1 MDNPIINAA
10 AHWGLDVRAI
20 RQDIDICGSPQRCE
34 SRVVI
39 ECTDDNLYVVESL
52 AEKEVGHKR
61 KIISSLNCLAK
72 RGLKGINPYLSAK
85 STGYI
90 VKNDKKFWQISRFVH
105 GVSLKRP
112 GYVFD
117 QWRGNVLADFLI
129 DLRRKSENIPGLK
142 EKPPFSIIAY
152 INTLYEQIK
161 IYAPELQNKIQPVI
175 DFLQNNFIK
184 AHDRL
189 PTAFCHGDF
198 HALNIIWSQDTIHA
212 VIDWEFSGI
221 KPEIYDIANMIGC
234 IGIENPEAL
243 AGPLVIDFIHQIKN
257 TAMIAD
263 LSWTILIEFIIAL
276 RFAWLSEWLR
286 HKDKEMIELEMV
298 YMKLLIDNTDD
309 LKQIWKL

>member
-1 MDNPIINAA
+1 MI
-10 AHWGLDVRAI
+10 
-20 RQDIDICGSPQRCE
+20 
-34 SRVVI
+34 
-39 ECTDDNLYVVESL
+39 ESL
-52 AEKEVGHKR
+52 LENEINHKR
-61 KIISSLNCLAK
+61 KIISSLNCLVK

-85 STGYI
+85 NTDYI
-90 VKNDKKFWQISRFVH
+90 IKTDKKFWQISRFVH

-112 GYVFD
+112 DYVFD

-129 DLRRKSENIPGLK
+129 DLRKTSLKLPGFK
-142 EKPPFSIIAY
+142 AKPPFSIMAY

-161 IYAPELQNKIQPVI
+161 TYAPELQIKIQPVI
-175 DFLQNNFIK
+175 NLLQNNFVK
-184 AHDRL
+184 AHDQL

-198 HALNIIWSQDTIHA
+198 HALNVIWSQDSINA

-221 KPEIYDIANMIGC
+221 KPEIYDMANMIGC

-257 TAMIAD
+257 VAIISD
-263 LSWTILIEFIIAL
+263 LSWTVLIEFIIAL

-298 YMKLLIDNTDD
+298 YMKLLIDNTND